1 MADLRQV
8 EVIFKVGGG
17 DSSGATTE
25 KKPSEKVRVG
35 TRNKVQEQ
43 KTDYIGATLVS
54 QAWGYIKADIT
65 KIANYEINKW
75 FSLNDDYIGQRNL
88 TNALNVVSRAK
99 NMAGTIA
106 AGFVALGP
114 VGGAIAAV
122 GSLITLGIDIAQNI
136 DRQNLMLRQM
146 DAQLSYQRQ
155 RAGYSL
161 TSGRIGENR

>member
-17 DSSGATTE
+17 ETAE
-25 KKPSEKVRVG
+25 KKPSEKIKSG
-35 TRNKVQEQ
+35 TKNKVQEQ
-43 KTDYIGATLVS
+43 KTDYVGATLVS
-54 QAWGYIKADIT
+54 QAWGYVKADIT

-88 TNALNVVSRAK
+88 TNALNVVNRAK
-99 NMAGTIA
+99 NTAASIA
-106 AGFVALGP
+106 AGIVLGGA
-114 VGGAIAAV
+114 VGGVIAAV
-122 GSLITLGIDIAQNI
+122 GSFITLGIDIAQNI
-136 DRQNLMLRQM
+136 DRQNIALRQM

-161 TSGRIGENR
+161 TSGRIGEDK